1 MATVSAHK
9 ELKFFTLEQAADMLQ
24 VSKRTLHRLIQSKQM
39 PGLKIGGQ
47 WRIRESE
54 FKRWVEHNEKIVAS

>member
-1 MATVSAHK
+1 MTSTHTD
-9 ELKFFTLEQAADMLQ
+9 LSFLTLGQAANILQ
-24 VSKRTLHRLIQSKQM
+24 VSKRTLHRLIQRKQM

-54 FKRWVEHNEKIVAS
+54 FNKWVVANEKLTLS

>member
-1 MATVSAHK
+1 MTSTHTD
-9 ELKFFTLEQAADMLQ
+9 LSFLTLGQAANILQ
-24 VSKRTLHRLIQSKQM
+24 VSKRTLHRLIQRKQM

-54 FKRWVEHNEKIVAS
+54 FSKWVAANEKLTLS